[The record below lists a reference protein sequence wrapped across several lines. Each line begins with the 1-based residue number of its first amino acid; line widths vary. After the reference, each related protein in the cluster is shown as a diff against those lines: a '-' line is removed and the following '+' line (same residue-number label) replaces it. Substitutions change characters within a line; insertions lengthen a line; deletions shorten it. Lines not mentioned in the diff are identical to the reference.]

1 MADEPQSTEPEQTEQ
16 AEPNPAIAYQPAAS
30 VISVYDSDGR
40 EHFTA
45 ATSKFVVDGLAD
57 GTLTEQPANSQ
68 GTPSEPQTGSS
79 STEEVPSGSEA
90 GSASDD
96 PQPGSSD
103 GGPGSGDGSPETGS
117 ARRGRRAGQA

>member
-1 MADEPQSTEPEQTEQ
+1 MADEPQSTDSEQTEQ
-16 AEPNPAIAYQPAAS
+16 AEANPATAYQPPET

-40 EHFTA
+40 EHFAA

-57 GTLTEQPANSQ
+57 GTLTEQPP
-68 GTPSEPQTGSS
+68 TK
-79 STEEVPSGSEA
+79 TEEAADGTET